1 MRGTHPPTPP
11 PPPTPSHFTDNLS
24 LRAIPSGP
32 DRGRLFIL
40 RLREVIRPKS
50 LSQLCRE
57 CPGEGWGPGRA
68 LPKPCMGELPWL
80 AGSPFHTC
88 PESRGEKSPKFS
100 VSFIPCLSSQSRSGA
115 WMERAATQ
123 MGGRMHGPS
132 VFIMLIS
139 SFIKMLMNIVFIYHL
154 VACAASFSGRQI
166 CNLPRELTASSHYPV
181 NMGMRNNI
189 LVPFKLP
196 RAG

>member
-1 MRGTHPPTPP
+1 MIPVRAAHP
-11 PPPTPSHFTDNLS
+11 HFTDNLKTQFS
-24 LRAIPSGP
+24 LRVIPSGP
-32 DRGRLFIL
+32 DRAL
-40 RLREVIRPKS
+40 VHPKALQGDPAKKPVS
-50 LSQLCRE
+50 TLQRTSRGGVGARQR
-57 CPGEGWGPGRA
+57 

-88 PESRGEKSPKFS
+88 PESPGERSPKLTM
-100 VSFIPCLSSQSRSGA
+100 SFIQRLSSQSRSGA

-181 NMGMRNNI
+181 NTGMRNHV
-189 LVPFKLP
+189 LVPF
-196 RAG
+196 